1 MPQRKSKKI
10 LIYFFLFI
18 LISSIGNIKLNN
30 FQFEKIKSI
39 NISGLNDTE
48 NLNLTNKIKKL
59 NIENIFFLNG
69 KEISALIDSNN
80 SIESFII
87 TKKYPST
94 IEIKIIKTNFLAKFN
109 DNGKIF
115 FIGSNGKLSNDNL
128 LRKDLPFIFGKLNVK
143 EFLNFKKLVDKS
155 KFSFQEIKNLYFYP
169 SKRWDVELKNNII
182 LKLSKNNPMLS
193 LDHAFEILKNQNFN
207 NVKII
212 DARIDNQVI
221 LND

>member
-10 LIYFFLFI
+10 LVYFFLFI

-30 FQFEKIKSI
+30 FQFEKIKNI

-115 FIGSNGKLSNDNL
+115 FIGSNGKLSNDNF
-128 LRKDLPFIFGKLNVK
+128 LRNDLPFIFGKLNVK

-155 KFSFQEIKNLYFYP
+155 KFPFQEIKNLYFYP
-169 SKRWDVELKNNII
+169 SKRWDIELKNNII

-193 LDHAFEILKNQNFN
+193 LDNAFEILNNQNFN

>member
-48 NLNLTNKIKKL
+48 NLNLINKIRKL

-115 FIGSNGKLSNDNL
+115 FIGSNGKLSKDNL

-143 EFLNFKKLVDKS
+143 EFLKFKKLVDKS

-193 LDHAFEILKNQNFN
+193 LDNAFEILKNQNFN

>member
-48 NLNLTNKIKKL
+48 NLNLINKIKKL

-115 FIGSNGKLSNDNL
+115 FIGSNGKLSKDNL

>member
-48 NLNLTNKIKKL
+48 NLNLINKIKKL

-94 IEIKIIKTNFLAKFN
+94 IEIKIIKKNFLAKFN

-115 FIGSNGKLSNDNL
+115 FIGSNGKLSKDNL

-143 EFLNFKKLVDKS
+143 EFLKFKKLVDKS

-193 LDHAFEILKNQNFN
+193 LDNAFEILKNQNFN

>member
-10 LIYFFLFI
+10 LIYLFLFI

-30 FQFEKIKSI
+30 FQFEKIKNI
-39 NISGLNDTE
+39 NISGLKDTE
-48 NLNLTNKIKKL
+48 NLNLINKIKKL

-115 FIGSNGKLSNDNL
+115 FIGSNGKLSNDNF
-128 LRKDLPFIFGKLNVK
+128 LRNDLPFIFGKLNVK

-155 KFSFQEIKNLYFYP
+155 KFPFQEIKNLYFYP
-169 SKRWDVELKNNII
+169 SKRWDIELKNNII

-193 LDHAFEILKNQNFN
+193 LDNAFEILNNQNFN